1 MISHSRILVVFIH
14 IILNSKVLQNFFFV
28 NQKIENKT
36 WSWSVLRFI
45 GFKVRTNDSIDQFVI
60 PADAQSQRKH
70 WMMESVILD
79 HQKTA
84 EVRGMLLSSVLT
96 MLPVL
101 TYGALQSYLTIGLP
115 QLLEENQTGILLDIN
130 KLSWISMILEFV

>member
-1 MISHSRILVVFIH
+1 
-14 IILNSKVLQNFFFV
+14 
-28 NQKIENKT
+28 
-36 WSWSVLRFI
+36 
-45 GFKVRTNDSIDQFVI
+45 
-60 PADAQSQRKH
+60 
-70 WMMESVILD
+70 MMESVILD

-115 QLLEENQTGILLDIN
+115 QLLEENETGILLDII
-130 KLSWISMILEFV
+130 KMSWISMILEFAM

>member
-1 MISHSRILVVFIH
+1 
-14 IILNSKVLQNFFFV
+14 
-28 NQKIENKT
+28 
-36 WSWSVLRFI
+36 
-45 GFKVRTNDSIDQFVI
+45 
-60 PADAQSQRKH
+60 
-70 WMMESVILD
+70 MMESVILD

-115 QLLEENQTGILLDIN
+115 QLLEENETEILLDII
-130 KLSWISMILEFV
+130 KMSWISMILKFAM

>member
-1 MISHSRILVVFIH
+1 
-14 IILNSKVLQNFFFV
+14 
-28 NQKIENKT
+28 
-36 WSWSVLRFI
+36 
-45 GFKVRTNDSIDQFVI
+45 
-60 PADAQSQRKH
+60 
-70 WMMESVILD
+70 MMESVMLD

>member
-1 MISHSRILVVFIH
+1 
-14 IILNSKVLQNFFFV
+14 
-28 NQKIENKT
+28 
-36 WSWSVLRFI
+36 
-45 GFKVRTNDSIDQFVI
+45 
-60 PADAQSQRKH
+60 
-70 WMMESVILD
+70 MMESVILD

-115 QLLEENQTGILLDIN
+115 QLLEQNETGILLDII
-130 KLSWISMILEFV
+130 KMSWISMILEFAM

>member
-1 MISHSRILVVFIH
+1 
-14 IILNSKVLQNFFFV
+14 
-28 NQKIENKT
+28 
-36 WSWSVLRFI
+36 
-45 GFKVRTNDSIDQFVI
+45 
-60 PADAQSQRKH
+60 
-70 WMMESVILD
+70 MMESVILD

-84 EVRGMLLSSVLT
+84 EMRGMLLSSVLT

>member
-1 MISHSRILVVFIH
+1 
-14 IILNSKVLQNFFFV
+14 
-28 NQKIENKT
+28 
-36 WSWSVLRFI
+36 
-45 GFKVRTNDSIDQFVI
+45 
-60 PADAQSQRKH
+60 
-70 WMMESVILD
+70 MMESVILD

-130 KLSWISMILEFV
+130 KMSWISMILEFAM

>member
-1 MISHSRILVVFIH
+1 
-14 IILNSKVLQNFFFV
+14 
-28 NQKIENKT
+28 
-36 WSWSVLRFI
+36 
-45 GFKVRTNDSIDQFVI
+45 
-60 PADAQSQRKH
+60 
-70 WMMESVILD
+70 MMETVILD

>member
-1 MISHSRILVVFIH
+1 
-14 IILNSKVLQNFFFV
+14 
-28 NQKIENKT
+28 
-36 WSWSVLRFI
+36 
-45 GFKVRTNDSIDQFVI
+45 
-60 PADAQSQRKH
+60 
-70 WMMESVILD
+70 MMESVILD

>member
-1 MISHSRILVVFIH
+1 
-14 IILNSKVLQNFFFV
+14 
-28 NQKIENKT
+28 
-36 WSWSVLRFI
+36 
-45 GFKVRTNDSIDQFVI
+45 
-60 PADAQSQRKH
+60 
-70 WMMESVILD
+70 MMESVILD

-130 KLSWISMILEFV
+130 KLSWISMILEFAM